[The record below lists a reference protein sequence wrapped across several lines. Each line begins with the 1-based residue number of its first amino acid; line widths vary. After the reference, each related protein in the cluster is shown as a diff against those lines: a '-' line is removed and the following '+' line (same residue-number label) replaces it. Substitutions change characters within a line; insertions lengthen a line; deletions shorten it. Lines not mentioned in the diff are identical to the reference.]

1 MAEASDYRSFTL
13 DRYHGSIL
21 TLALLLWMINLL
33 GNIKARNKYDEY
45 FDYLKKKKND
55 DDPQETMKF
64 LIF

>member
-1 MAEASDYRSFTL
+1 
-13 DRYHGSIL
+13 
-21 TLALLLWMINLL
+21 MINLL
-33 GNIKARNKYDEY
+33 ENIKARNKYDEY